1 MNQQLENQFNAFEQK
16 RKGMIEELRKLGA
29 QKLHE
34 QPQGKWSAIQ
44 NINHLILAEMGT
56 LMYLKKKI
64 QGADSLK
71 NSGVKNW
78 FAYQLVWFYTYLPL
92 KVKAPKGLDNPSNE
106 ENLDELDAK
115 WDKVR
120 ANWKEFVSQVPEKQL
135 ELAIFKHPL
144 LSPRLNISQTI
155 GFCEAHFLRHKRQ
168 IKRTLR

>member
-1 MNQQLENQFNAFEQK
+1 MNQQFENQFNAFEQK
-16 RKGMIEELRKLGA
+16 RKSMIAELRNLGA

-34 QPQGKWSAIQ
+34 QPNGQWSAIQ
-44 NINHLILAEMGT
+44 NINHLILSELGT

-71 NSGVKNW
+71 NSGIKNW
-78 FAYQLVWFYTYLPL
+78 FAYQLVWLYTYLPL

-106 ENLDELDAK
+106 ESLEEVTAK
-115 WDKVR
+115 WDKAR
-120 ANWKEFVSQVPEKQL
+120 ASWKEFVSQLPEKQL

-144 LSPRLNISQTI
+144 LSPRLNIYQAL

-168 IKRTLR
+168 IHRTLR